1 MQLICFF
8 LFFLLLRRRK
18 LVGVAWGLKEETYKE
33 MNGAYEGEKGGREC
47 ESKIWCEQATH
58 RFKGLLR

>member
-1 MQLICFF
+1 
-8 LFFLLLRRRK
+8 
-18 LVGVAWGLKEETYKE
+18 

-58 RFKGLLR
+58 RFKGLLHWQIQLGDRVFTECPLPPETLPLVLIP

>member
-1 MQLICFF
+1 M
-8 LFFLLLRRRK
+8 
-18 LVGVAWGLKEETYKE
+18 VGVAWGLKEETYKE